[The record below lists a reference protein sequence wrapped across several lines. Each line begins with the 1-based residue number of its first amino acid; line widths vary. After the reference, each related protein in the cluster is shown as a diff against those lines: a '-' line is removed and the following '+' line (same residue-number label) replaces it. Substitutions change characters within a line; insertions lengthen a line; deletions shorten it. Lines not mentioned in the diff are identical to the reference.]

1 MGYLSA
7 FMIILIGVLAI
18 ATAAIG
24 VDCMNRNPEYESE
37 GLKESN
43 KGYLYIA
50 LGLASLTVFLGFYDW
65 FTTFTKSSSSFI
77 RR

>member
-7 FMIILIGVLAI
+7 FITILIGALAI

-24 VDCMNRNPEYESE
+24 VDCMNRKPEYESE
-37 GLKESN
+37 GLRESN

-50 LGLASLTVFLGFYDW
+50 LGLASLAVILGFYEW
-65 FTTFTKSSSSFI
+65 YSTFTSSV
-77 RR
+77 RRF